1 MQFAPNYPKSW
12 LKLKWWPIF
21 FCPYYKQLKAPCK
34 FRNSWRSQANSCM
47 KTTLIGS
54 NLNGLNN
61 RACQLWHYPRGS
73 RSIKH
78 VRVIWYLAKTRA
90 HWGEFESFFGD
101 PPPVTLHVFSMP
113 AACIYI
119 YGPWDLQI
127 LRPYQYQQTTKA
139 NKRISWYAPSLSTQQ
154 WQVKKLFKWN
164 PIFWNDPLF
173 TLDKL
178 VGPFHQSICKN
189 MRMSKCCSHL
199 PHAFWRVNT
208 TKICVF
214 CHHFARDM

>member
-78 VRVIWYLAKTRA
+78 VRVIWYLAKTPGWSIFGA
-90 HWGEFESFFGD
+90 LGWVWIILWGSSTGD
-101 PPPVTLHVFSMP
+101 PPRFFPCLQHVFTSMGHET
-113 AACIYI
+113 YKSW
-119 YGPWDLQI
+119 GLTSTSKQQ
-127 LRPYQYQQTTKA
+127 RPTNASVGMLPVLVLSSGKWRRSL
-139 NKRISWYAPSLSTQQ
+139 NEIPS
-154 WQVKKLFKWN
+154 FEM
-164 PIFWNDPLF
+164 I
-173 TLDKL
+173 
-178 VGPFHQSICKN
+178 PF
-189 MRMSKCCSHL
+189 SH
-199 PHAFWRVNT
+199 
-208 TKICVF
+208 
-214 CHHFARDM
+214 

>member
-78 VRVIWYLAKTRA
+78 VRVIWYLAKTPGWSIFGGLGWVWIIL
-90 HWGEFESFFGD
+90 WGSSTGD
-101 PPPVTLHVFSMP
+101 PPRFFHACSMYLHLWAMRPTNLEALPVP
-113 AACIYI
+113 ANNK
-119 YGPWDLQI
+119 G
-127 LRPYQYQQTTKA
+127 QQTH
-139 NKRISWYAPSLSTQQ
+139 Q
-154 WQVKKLFKWN
+154 
-164 PIFWNDPLF
+164 
-173 TLDKL
+173 L
-178 VGPFHQSICKN
+178 VCSQS
-189 MRMSKCCSHL
+189 
-199 PHAFWRVNT
+199 
-208 TKICVF
+208 
-214 CHHFARDM
+214 